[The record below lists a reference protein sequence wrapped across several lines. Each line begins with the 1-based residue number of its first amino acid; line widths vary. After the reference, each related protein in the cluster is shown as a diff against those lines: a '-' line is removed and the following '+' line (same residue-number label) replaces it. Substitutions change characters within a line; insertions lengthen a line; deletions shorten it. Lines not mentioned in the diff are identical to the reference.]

1 MNVPHDNLAKRY
13 TTNLTEMLLCHLD
26 RIALNTVTLA
36 GGDHCQYGVEPFTWG
51 LHTIPC
57 ARVHLDLE
65 DSRKALRYCQS
76 WIATAKDHY
85 LNSRRIRTGLQ
96 EISPSFTLITVGYP
110 NVGQSI
116 QVWGNIVNPAEL
128 DVGRCDY

>member
-1 MNVPHDNLAKRY
+1 MV
-13 TTNLTEMLLCHLD
+13 TQV
-26 RIALNTVTLA
+26 NTL
-36 GGDHCQYGVEPFTWG
+36 
-51 LHTIPC
+51 IPPPGN
-57 ARVHLDLE
+57 RMF
-65 DSRKALRYCQS
+65 
-76 WIATAKDHY
+76 
-85 LNSRRIRTGLQ
+85 LQ